1 MRMVHQRLAPRMEHG
16 EEADL
21 GPEMPGISGDGL

>member
-1 MRMVHQRLAPRMEHG
+1 V

-21 GPEMPGISGDGL
+21 GPEMMMEEFERALLEIGIEVGKG